1 MSNKYKPWQNNERR
15 PKKFRKP
22 TSSGESDFDPN
33 DRRNFREK
41 RQDKNNRW
49 RQNWDS
55 EL

>member
-1 MSNKYKPWQNNERR
+1 MSNKYKPWQQVDRR
-15 PKKFRKP
+15 PKKFRKA
-22 TSSGESDFDPN
+22 TAGQMDFDPN
-33 DRRNFREK
+33 DRRNVREK